1 MAVGLGTLFFG
12 LAHLTVAWFNGLNP
26 AKAPLVAPMGL
37 VAGLG
42 LSLAL
47 YGQPRVGLR
56 LRIRSWLLRLTT
68 AALTFV
74 LAQAVSIVTRDKG
87 GGIAIAWTGNF
98 YRAALSGSEMLWWQQ
113 IITSYP
119 QWFDY
124 LALLDA
130 ALVGI
135 FLTIGITAGLVLAGA
150 WLAWWRRLVNQADE

>member
-68 AALTFV
+68 AALTF
-74 LAQAVSIVTRDKG
+74 
-87 GGIAIAWTGNF
+87 
-98 YRAALSGSEMLWWQQ
+98 
-113 IITSYP
+113 
-119 QWFDY
+119 
-124 LALLDA
+124 
-130 ALVGI
+130 
-135 FLTIGITAGLVLAGA
+135 IGITAGLVLAGA